1 MQGLPQWRGG
11 GTLGEGAEVAGGP
24 LLSTLAELL
33 VTWKG
38 SQRGRVRGPVGAPGA
53 SLTGFS

>member
-1 MQGLPQWRGG
+1 MAGG